1 MNKQEQEILNDPIAA
16 KIHHLVQKEWTKV
29 DSIYQSIRSE
39 HWNDDDNDSYND
51 NDSVDDDLE
60 DGLTALKESLRLA
73 RYQVNNI
80 DGDEKKNTYDDDE
93 TERTEI
99 ITDTSFDIYDEN
111 YNEEFEIATMKKPLP
126 KIKSDPNKYGDSTP
140 WIKQTRKLDTS
151 DKNIFCDCPS

>member
-51 NDSVDDDLE
+51 DDSVDDDLE

-80 DGDEKKNTYDDDE
+80 DDDDKKNTYDDAE

-111 YNEEFEIATMKKPLP
+111 YNEEFEFATMKKPLP
-126 KIKSDPNKYGDSTP
+126 SIKRDPHKYGDSTP
-140 WIKQTRKLDTS
+140 LIQQTQKLDTS
-151 DKNIFCDCPS
+151 DKNIFCDCPL